1 MLNRLSRNIGTQL
14 PLLLFIAII
23 LTVATVAIGENA
35 FGSIFPIVVATNAP
49 SPSSSDSS
57 IVAAVITITENAE
70 GNTVFRPE
78 TTNLI
83 QGAEIFIGNNSSSPQ
98 SITSGT
104 GPEDPLSGKLFDTGV
119 IKSKGY
125 AEFVT
130 ANLNP
135 GTYPIYSS
143 SDPSV
148 KGSIVIQ
155 K

>member
-1 MLNRLSRNIGTQL
+1 MLNRHSRNKGKQVSL
-14 PLLLFIAII
+14 SLFMAVI
-23 LTVATVAIGENA
+23 LTMAIVAIGENA
-35 FGSIFPIVVATNAP
+35 IGSIFPIAVATNAP

-70 GNTVFRPE
+70 GNTVFKPE
-78 TTNLI
+78 TTNI
-83 QGAEIFIGNNSSSPQ
+83 TRGSEIFVGNNSSSPQ

-104 GPEDPLSGKLFDTGV
+104 GPDDPLSGKLFNTGV
-119 IKSKGY
+119 MKSKEY
-125 AEFVT
+125 SEFVT

-143 SDPSV
+143 TNPLV
-148 KGSIVIQ
+148 KGSIVVQ

>member
-1 MLNRLSRNIGTQL
+1 MTNSISNTKPMRVSSLLIITILS
-14 PLLLFIAII
+14 IAAFV
-23 LTVATVAIGENA
+23 TNGCAIGSFLPSAMATINA
-35 FGSIFPIVVATNAP
+35 S

-78 TTNLI
+78 TTNI
-83 QGAEIFIGNNSSSPQ
+83 TQGAEIFIGNNSSSPQ

-104 GPEDPLSGKLFDTGV
+104 GPEDTLSGNLFDTGV
-119 IKSKGY
+119 IESKGY

-130 ANLNP
+130 SNLDP

-143 SDPSV
+143 TDPSV
-148 KGSIVIQ
+148 KGSIVVQ

>member
-23 LTVATVAIGENA
+23 LTVATVAMGENA

>member
-1 MLNRLSRNIGTQL
+1 M
-14 PLLLFIAII
+14 
-23 LTVATVAIGENA
+23 GENA